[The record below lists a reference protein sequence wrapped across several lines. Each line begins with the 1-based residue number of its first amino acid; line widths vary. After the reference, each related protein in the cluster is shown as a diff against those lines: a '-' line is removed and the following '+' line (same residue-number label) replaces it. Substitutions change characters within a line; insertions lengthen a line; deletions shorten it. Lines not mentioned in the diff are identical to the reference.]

1 MISDLEAANETM
13 EESAE
18 LLGKSRR
25 NELIEEMG
33 VLVGLFAFSHHL
45 CLRQLGIQVD

>member
-25 NELIEEMG
+25 NELIEEMEVTEDAG
-33 VLVGLFAFSHHL
+33 GGGRGPRL
-45 CLRQLGIQVD
+45 